1 VPGRD
6 EAVGFPAG
14 VEPDG
19 DAVVGPDRPQSEK
32 TAPAEVI
39 GTFPTGGS
47 PTSTGVTA

>member
-19 DAVVGPDRPQSEK
+19 DAAVGPDRPQGEK

-39 GTFPTGGS
+39 GTFPTDGA
-47 PTSTGVTA
+47 PNSTGRTA